1 MAVEVAGHLV
11 CVVTM
16 RRLVTVLSAWLWACG
31 DNGIV
36 PADADWT
43 APPFRPAPHAPMPP
57 VLPHAGIVL
66 SEVQL
71 VTLTFDDYPA
81 RAQVE
86 AFGDVIVQSPWYQDV
101 GMEYG
106 VHAGAQVQKLGLGPT
121 PTSITRGDIVS
132 RVKQL
137 ITAGLAPRPT
147 SSGNQ
152 LLYLVYVPPAVTRGP
167 ELEGLHGYHQ
177 MSTLDGVRFAIAV
190 VLDDGSG
197 LASTTSTAAG
207 QLINAATNPYDPPM
221 DGYYTDP
228 PMTDPWSLVHGE
240 VADLCDGEDPVL
252 EGGFT
257 VPRVYSSI
265 AATAGAF
272 PCKPVM
278 ANDAWTDVSPDST
291 KMQVIPRGG
300 SVTFKLTG
308 WSTQELPDWTLRTQ
322 VADFSGLTEAE
333 MRPEL
338 SDDMI
343 NNSTSVL
350 LTLHA
355 PPTAESGAACGVYVL
370 SGANVRPW
378 AVGFIVQ

>member
-1 MAVEVAGHLV
+1 
-11 CVVTM
+11 
-16 RRLVTVLSAWLWACG
+16 
-31 DNGIV
+31 
-36 PADADWT
+36 
-43 APPFRPAPHAPMPP
+43 
-57 VLPHAGIVL
+57 
-66 SEVQL
+66 
-71 VTLTFDDYPA
+71 
-81 RAQVE
+81 
-86 AFGDVIVQSPWYQDV
+86 
-101 GMEYG
+101 
-106 VHAGAQVQKLGLGPT
+106 
-121 PTSITRGDIVS
+121 
-132 RVKQL
+132 
-137 ITAGLAPRPT
+137 
-147 SSGNQ
+147 
-152 LLYLVYVPPAVTRGP
+152 VTRGP

-265 AATAGAF
+265 AATAGVF